1 MNFYFLCL
9 VSFVTILATRE
20 TLGLSDRTTVVFII
34 MLFLAIIMYQTK
46 FENFISD
53 ATISKIKNNFK
64 LYKIQKQDV
73 EKTKKE
79 LGELQSKLK

>member
-46 FENFISD
+46 FEHFISD

>member
-9 VSFVTILATRE
+9 VSLVTILATRE

-53 ATISKIKNNFK
+53 ATRSKIKNNLK

>member
-46 FENFISD
+46 FENFISV
-53 ATISKIKNNFK
+53 ATRSKIMRNLK

-73 EKTKKE
+73 EKTNKE
-79 LGELQSKLK
+79 LGELHSKLK